1 MTKRNSDKTILIIE
15 DDLDIQAFV
24 ARLLELEGYRVLAAE
39 TAEEGLRLL
48 KENQVALLLLDLRLP
63 GDSGW
68 VVLGEIKSQPALS
81 AIPVIIVTASA
92 GDPKRQQALGMG
104 AVDYLIKPLG
114 AAALK
119 KAVSRA
125 LRRKR

>member
-15 DDLDIQAFV
+15 DDIDIQVFV
-24 ARLLELEGYRVLAAE
+24 ARLLELEGYRVLKTE

-48 KENQVALLLLDLRLP
+48 GKNKVSLVLLDLRLP

-68 VVLGEIKSQPALS
+68 VVLGEIKSQPQFS

-92 GDPKRQQALGMG
+92 GEPKQQQALDMG
-104 AVDYLIKPLG
+104 ATEYLIKPLS

-119 KAVSRA
+119 KAVSKA
-125 LRRKR
+125 LR